1 MLAVFGLLSLLVF
14 VACGGKQLVQGDT
27 RVEDVTTDSL
37 IVTHYEVGDSIFV
50 NPERGFYQYTDL
62 ARLDADIGPVRQEK
76 GITLVWGRI
85 TLTPYRD
92 EGFLPADFLADVQ
105 RGFDTAR
112 DQGMKVIVRG
122 SYGSRGEG
130 GDYTTYTDPPIQNL
144 RNHVM
149 QLAPIFA
156 ANVDVIALFEA
167 GFIGPWGEWHTTTL
181 ANDLEQRR
189 ELLYFFLDNMPM
201 ERMVVLRYPML
212 KQTMFSLGDDGFDVV
227 TSTNAYSGDP
237 VARTGHH
244 NDCFLS
250 SDTDVG
256 TYDRGGM
263 DRAGEVDYLAQETLH
278 TVFGGESCA
287 DYELNDCDSAMLEMS
302 TLHVTYLNSG
312 WHPDVLKKWETQGCM
327 GDVKRRLG
335 ARFALHGSQILRRTR
350 QGGLLRVTLEME
362 NYGFASLYNSRSVEI
377 VLQNATTNRSWSLPT
392 GVDPRLWKGGEQ
404 FLLDVELSLPVE
416 IEPGSYTA
424 YLHLAD
430 PATRLHDDARY
441 AYRLA
446 NPGVW
451 DEKTGWNRLSEGIV
465 IESAP

>member
-1 MLAVFGLLSLLVF
+1 
-14 VACGGKQLVQGDT
+14 
-27 RVEDVTTDSL
+27 
-37 IVTHYEVGDSIFV
+37 
-50 NPERGFYQYTDL
+50 
-62 ARLDADIGPVRQEK
+62 
-76 GITLVWGRI
+76 
-85 TLTPYRD
+85 
-92 EGFLPADFLADVQ
+92 
-105 RGFDTAR
+105 
-112 DQGMKVIVRG
+112 
-122 SYGSRGEG
+122 
-130 GDYTTYTDPPIQNL
+130 
-144 RNHVM
+144 
-149 QLAPIFA
+149 
-156 ANVDVIALFEA
+156 
-167 GFIGPWGEWHTTTL
+167 
-181 ANDLEQRR
+181 
-189 ELLYFFLDNMPM
+189 
-201 ERMVVLRYPML
+201 
-212 KQTMFSLGDDGFDVV
+212 
-227 TSTNAYSGDP
+227 
-237 VARTGHH
+237 
-244 NDCFLS
+244 
-250 SDTDVG
+250 
-256 TYDRGGM
+256 
-263 DRAGEVDYLAQETLH
+263 
-278 TVFGGESCA
+278 
-287 DYELNDCDSAMLEMS
+287 MLEMS

-392 GVDPRLWKGGEQ
+392 GIDPRLWKGGEQ